1 MRSVSSI
8 EISPSSLLVMS
19 MGATRGAVPKAR
31 GPAADL
37 GEGARESVSI
47 QNIQAD
53 EVTDMLDTSEEVA
66 AVEEILALS
75 IGKIVNMLSLGVV
88 GRE

>member
-1 MRSVSSI
+1 V
-8 EISPSSLLVMS
+8 
-19 MGATRGAVPKAR
+19 
-31 GPAADL
+31 
-37 GEGARESVSI
+37 RESVSR

-66 AVEEILALS
+66 AVEEILVLS

>member
-1 MRSVSSI
+1 
-8 EISPSSLLVMS
+8 

-31 GPAADL
+31 GPVADL

-47 QNIQAD
+47 QNMQAD

-66 AVEEILALS
+66 AVEEILASL
-75 IGKIVNMLSLGVV
+75 IGKIVNMLDLGVV